1 MITYITYREQKNAG
15 TSTTTITIIFATSTT
30 TIATT
35 TAITTIILS
44 RMEKLVFDAD
54 PKSIGIIEEG
64 EDGVGNYLPVLL
76 FNFKITGWV
85 ADL

>member
-1 MITYITYREQKNAG
+1 MITYITYRKQKTAG

-30 TIATT
+30 TITT
-35 TAITTIILS
+35 ITTIILS